1 MHRFRDYLAKRE
13 GYSQEDDILAR
24 LPSMDVVQQAML
36 DKSLHQDA
44 VEKGSFGQQSGTLA
58 QDTAWKQQFIDI
70 VQGKER
76 RPEIIRQTI
85 DIIRR
90 DMRSHLNRT
99 PNVKTGSNAW
109 HRAWAAVYQQWL
121 DKLATIQGAIDG
133 TQQRG

>member
-13 GYSQEDDILAR
+13 GYSQEEDILAR
-24 LPSMDVVQQAML
+24 LPQMNMIQQAQL
-36 DKSLHQDA
+36 DQSLHQDA
-44 VEKGSFGQQSGTLA
+44 VAKGSFGQQSGMLS

-90 DMRSHLNRT
+90 DMRSHMNRN
-99 PNVKTGSNAW
+99 PNAKTGSNAW
-109 HRAWAAVYQQWL
+109 HRAWATVYQQWL
-121 DKLATIQGAIDG
+121 EHLETLLGAFDG
-133 TQQRG
+133 TQRG